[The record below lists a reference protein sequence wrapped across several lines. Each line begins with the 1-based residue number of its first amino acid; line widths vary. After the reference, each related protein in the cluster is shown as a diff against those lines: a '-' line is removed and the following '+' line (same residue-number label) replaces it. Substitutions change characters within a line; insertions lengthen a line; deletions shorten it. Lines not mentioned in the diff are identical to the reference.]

1 VVAAPPGALLR
12 TPLITH
18 VVSDIT
24 SYSQLCSRGDCVTE
38 HDEPWHGTV
47 NGTQSGTSARTA
59 STDDA
64 DQNNQQLLQPV
75 RDQGVQT
82 APAAGGSAGSGG
94 GGKPPTTP
102 GAAEPPPEPDDG
114 GDRGPGHIYRSQVSA
129 ESMRRTVQQIGQD
142 AEDAV
147 ASRYPG
153 GRRVTFTLSTG
164 VRRLV
169 DWLTPDGVA
178 LESKAGYTTDSGRIP
193 EEIAKDQELLQ
204 TGAVRAVRWVFSPGK
219 YGDFGLSGPLARAL
233 EEAGIEWEIVSGP

>member
-1 VVAAPPGALLR
+1 MIACAAPPPPPPPPQDCYAGPDPTCTVAAPPGALLH

-18 VVSDIT
+18 VVGNIT
-24 SYSQLCSRGDCVTE
+24 SYSQLCSQGDCVTE
-38 HDEPWHGTV
+38 HDKPLHGTV
-47 NGTQSGTSARTA
+47 KGTTPGGNTANAA

-102 GAAEPPPEPDDG
+102 GAAEPPPEPNDG

-147 ASRYPG
+147 ASRYPSG
-153 GRRVTFTLSTG
+153 GG
-164 VRRLV
+164 
-169 DWLTPDGVA
+169 
-178 LESKAGYTTDSGRIP
+178 
-193 EEIAKDQELLQ
+193 
-204 TGAVRAVRWVFSPGK
+204 
-219 YGDFGLSGPLARAL
+219 
-233 EEAGIEWEIVSGP
+233 